1 MNFFELFFV
10 PTSSVSFEL
19 LVGHGSVS
27 FLSVEIYPFEM
38 FNQKTIRVTPS
49 KD

>member
-1 MNFFELFFV
+1 MNCFEMLFV
-10 PTSSVSFEL
+10 PVVSFEL